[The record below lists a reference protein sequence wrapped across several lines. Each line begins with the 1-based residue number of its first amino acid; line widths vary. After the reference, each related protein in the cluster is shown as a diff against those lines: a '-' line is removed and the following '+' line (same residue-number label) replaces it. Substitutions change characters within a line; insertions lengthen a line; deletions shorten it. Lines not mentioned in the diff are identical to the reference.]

1 MGWEYQVHWW
11 VVFQEATCAARSALF
26 NFPHMLPD
34 RLSESDQ
41 LLKSEK
47 VTKIEIL
54 SKKKSFPT
62 KSQCLF
68 INQYLLLR
76 NVYNLTAA
84 ALYRSFHVPIGII
97 FSPPSNPTT
106 DFKLSQ
112 KEKGTGCNYNPICCS
127 SDYWNVDI
135 SLKWAAFPHQTR
147 NQEILI
153 SFLGKKADVN
163 FFFHPS
169 FLLPTDLGKS

>member
-11 VVFQEATCAARSALF
+11 VVYQESTCAARRALF

-34 RLSESDQ
+34 HLSESDQ
-41 LLKSEK
+41 LCNPKRSRKLKFCQ
-47 VTKIEIL
+47 
-54 SKKKSFPT
+54 KSFPT
-62 KSQCLF
+62 KFECLF

-84 ALYRSFHVPIGII
+84 ALYPSFHVPIEIT
-97 FSPPSNPTT
+97 FSPPSDPIT

-112 KEKGTGCNYNPICCS
+112 KKGTGCDYNPKCCS

-147 NQEILI
+147 NQGILI
-153 SFLGKKADVN
+153 SFLGKKADFN

>member
-1 MGWEYQVHWW
+1 MWW
-11 VVFQEATCAARSALF
+11 VENIKFTGGWSFKRPHAPLEVPFLTFPTCCLTTWASRTNFCNPKRS
-26 NFPHMLPD
+26 
-34 RLSESDQ
+34 RK
-41 LLKSEK
+41 LKFCP
-47 VTKIEIL
+47 
-54 SKKKSFPT
+54 KKKNSFPT
-62 KSQCLF
+62 KFQCLF
-68 INQYLLLR
+68 INQYLLLC

-84 ALYRSFHVPIGII
+84 ALYPSFHVPIGII
-97 FSPPSNPTT
+97 SSPPSNPTT
-106 DFKLSQ
+106 DFLK
-112 KEKGTGCNYNPICCS
+112 KGTGCNYNPKCCS

-153 SFLGKKADVN
+153 SFRGKKADVN